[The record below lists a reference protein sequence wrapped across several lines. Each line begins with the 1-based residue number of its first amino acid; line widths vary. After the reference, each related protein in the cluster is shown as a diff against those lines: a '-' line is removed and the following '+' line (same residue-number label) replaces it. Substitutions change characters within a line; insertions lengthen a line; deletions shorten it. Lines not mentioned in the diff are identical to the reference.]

1 MGQTESK
8 DRIAANEQP
17 KLLFVDDEES
27 ILTTFSMLLEA
38 NGFTVTSAAT
48 VAEALRFIANETFDV
63 LIADLNVGSP
73 GDGFTIVSAMRR
85 SQPNAAT
92 FILTGYPAFETALE
106 AIRQQVDDY
115 FVKPTEIEHMVSR
128 IRERLSARSGTG
140 PAQRIIPK
148 RLPEVLD
155 KCVDSITGDWLSEVN
170 HDPELAA
177 IRLSETERKDHVP
190 DLLRESVNRARGIE
204 LTTENIRAAARH
216 GATRRRQGYT
226 VPLLVR
232 EANILQSVLG
242 NCIQQNL
249 LEVKVSYLVPDM
261 ILIFKTIQTELEAS
275 IREFVATEDSLES
288 ATKRTSRK
296 PQWSP

>member
-1 MGQTESK
+1 MGQTDTK
-8 DRIAANEQP
+8 DRLPATEPP
-17 KLLFVDDEES
+17 KLLFVDDEEN
-27 ILTTFSMLLEA
+27 IRTTFSMMLEA

-48 VAEALRFIANETFDV
+48 VADALRFIANEKFEV

-85 SQPNAAT
+85 TQPNAAT

-115 FVKPTEIEHMVSR
+115 FVKPTEIEQVVSR
-128 IRERLSARSGTG
+128 IRERLSARSSTG
-140 PAQRIIPK
+140 LVQRIIPK

-155 KCVDSITGDWLSEVN
+155 KCLDSITADWLSELN
-170 HDPELAA
+170 KDPELAA

-190 DLLRESVNRARGIE
+190 DLLRESVNRARGIDV
-204 LTTENIRAAARH
+204 TAENIGAAAQH
-216 GATRRRQGYT
+216 GATRRKQGYT

-232 EANILQSVLG
+232 EANILQSVIG

-249 LEVKVSYLVPDM
+249 LEVNMSHLVPDM
-261 ILIFKTIQTELEAS
+261 ILIYKTIQTELEVS
-275 IREFVATEDSLES
+275 IREFLAMEDPSRS
-288 ATKRTSRK
+288 VTKPTSRK
-296 PQWSP
+296 RS

>member
-1 MGQTESK
+1 MGQTDTK
-8 DRIAANEQP
+8 DRLPATEPP
-17 KLLFVDDEES
+17 KLLFVDDEENVR
-27 ILTTFSMLLEA
+27 TTFSMMLEA

-48 VAEALRFIANETFDV
+48 VADALRFIANEKFEV

-85 SQPNAAT
+85 TQPNAAT

-115 FVKPTEIEHMVSR
+115 FVKPAEIEQMVSR
-128 IRERLSARSGTG
+128 IRERLSARSTTG
-140 PAQRIIPK
+140 LVQQIIPK

-155 KCVDSITGDWLSEVN
+155 KCLDSITADWLSELN
-170 HDPELAA
+170 KDPELAA
-177 IRLSETERKDHVP
+177 IRLSESERKDHVP

-204 LTTENIRAAARH
+204 VTAENIGAAAQH
-216 GATRRRQGYT
+216 GATRRKQGYT

-232 EANILQSVLG
+232 EANILQSVIG

-249 LEVKVSYLVPDM
+249 LEVNVSHLVPDM
-261 ILIFKTIQTELEAS
+261 ILIYKTIQTELEVS
-275 IREFVATEDSLES
+275 IREFFAMEDPSRS

-296 PQWSP
+296 RP

>member
-1 MGQTESK
+1 MGQTDTK
-8 DRIAANEQP
+8 DRLPATEPP
-17 KLLFVDDEES
+17 KLLFVDDEENVR
-27 ILTTFSMLLEA
+27 TTFSMMLEA

-48 VAEALRFIANETFDV
+48 VADALRFIANEKFEV

-85 SQPNAAT
+85 TQPNAAT

-115 FVKPTEIEHMVSR
+115 FVKPAEIEQMVSR
-128 IRERLSARSGTG
+128 IRERLSARSTTG
-140 PAQRIIPK
+140 LVQQIIPK

-155 KCVDSITGDWLSEVN
+155 KCLDYITADWLSELN
-170 HDPELAA
+170 KDSELAA

-190 DLLRESVNRARGIE
+190 DLLRESVNRARGIDV
-204 LTTENIRAAARH
+204 TAENIGAAAQH
-216 GATRRRQGYT
+216 GATRRKQGYT

-232 EANILQSVLG
+232 EANILQSVIG

-249 LEVKVSYLVPDM
+249 LEVNVSHLVPDM
-261 ILIFKTIQTELEAS
+261 ILIYKTIQMELEVS
-275 IREFVATEDSLES
+275 IREFLASEDPSRS
-288 ATKRTSRK
+288 ATKPTSRK
-296 PQWSP
+296 RP

>member
-1 MGQTESK
+1 M
-8 DRIAANEQP
+8 
-17 KLLFVDDEES
+17 
-27 ILTTFSMLLEA
+27 MLEA

-48 VAEALRFIANETFDV
+48 VADALRFIANEKFEV

-85 SQPNAAT
+85 TQPKAAT

-115 FVKPTEIEHMVSR
+115 FVKPTEIEQMVSR
-128 IRERLSARSGTG
+128 IRERLSARSSTG
-140 PAQRIIPK
+140 LVQRIIPK

-155 KCVDSITGDWLSEVN
+155 KCLDSITADWLSELN
-170 HDPELAA
+170 KDRELAA

-190 DLLRESVNRARGIE
+190 DLLRESVNRARGIDV
-204 LTTENIRAAARH
+204 TAENIGAAAQH
-216 GATRRRQGYT
+216 GATRRKQGYT

-232 EANILQSVLG
+232 EANILQSVIG

-249 LEVKVSYLVPDM
+249 LEVNVSHLVPDM
-261 ILIFKTIQTELEAS
+261 ILIYKTIQTELEVS
-275 IREFVATEDSLES
+275 IREFLAMEDPSRS
-288 ATKRTSRK
+288 VTKPTSRK
-296 PQWSP
+296 RS

>member
-1 MGQTESK
+1 MGQTDTK
-8 DRIAANEQP
+8 DRLPATEPP
-17 KLLFVDDEES
+17 KLLLVDDEEN
-27 ILTTFSMLLEA
+27 IRTTLSLMLEA

-48 VAEALRFIANETFDV
+48 VADALRFIGNEKFEV

-85 SQPNAAT
+85 TQPKAAT

-115 FVKPTEIEHMVSR
+115 FVKPTEIEQMVSR
-128 IRERLSARSGTG
+128 IRERLSARSSTG
-140 PAQRIIPK
+140 LAQRIIPK

-155 KCVDSITGDWLSEVN
+155 KCLDSITADWLSELSK
-170 HDPELAA
+170 DPELAA

-190 DLLRESVNRARGIE
+190 DLLRESVNRARGIDV
-204 LTTENIRAAARH
+204 TAENIGAAAQH
-216 GATRRRQGYT
+216 SAIRRKQGYT

-232 EANILQSVLG
+232 EANILQSVIG

-249 LEVKVSYLVPDM
+249 LEVNVSHLVPDM
-261 ILIFKTIQTELEAS
+261 ILIYKTIQTELEVS
-275 IREFVATEDSLES
+275 IREFFAMEDPSRS
-288 ATKRTSRK
+288 VTKPTSRK
-296 PQWSP
+296 RS